1 MFVQLAAASESAEST
16 EVSALLQLIS
26 DLRAQNT
33 QLAADCEARIHAE
46 RLDVE
51 RSVREEC
58 SRNESGIADRL
69 SQNYEDRIQQ
79 MREEH
84 EACLDEVTDISS
96 PITFLYWL
104 VVISRIK
111 YGSLS
116 IAQPTYRVAR

>member
-1 MFVQLAAASESAEST
+1 MTQLNRETCVFVQLAAASESVESAEST
-16 EVSALLQLIS
+16 EVSALHQLIS

-96 PITFLYWL
+96 PITFFCT
-104 VVISRIK
+104 
-111 YGSLS
+111 G
-116 IAQPTYRVAR
+116 